1 MPPVKTSRLPSA
13 AKGLVTARMAA
24 LFEGLN
30 DSERAADCCTPTE
43 LDPFRLIREED
54 GLDLVL
60 DVFFSLR
67 AGDGN
72 FFHDE

>member
-1 MPPVKTSRLPSA
+1 
-13 AKGLVTARMAA
+13 MAA

-30 DSERAADCCTPTE
+30 DSERAAGCCTLTE
-43 LDPFRLIREED
+43 SGLFRLVREED

-60 DVFFSLR
+60 DGFFSLR

-72 FFHDE
+72 FFHNE